1 VTLPPG
7 LTQPFILQF
16 FAASCGEMPSF
27 DYKKFDEMDDL
38 YRITG
43 TMESEASFCY
53 GYPLGAMLMI
63 EVFTEK
69 DELMRSSDL

>member
-1 VTLPPG
+1 
-7 LTQPFILQF
+7 
-16 FAASCGEMPSF
+16 MPSF